1 MASPSTLAVIER
13 YDEYR
18 HALNELI
25 ASIVTGIASPALFD
39 DAGARDEAV
48 RCAGKHYPFVD
59 LLYLLDA
66 AGMQIT
72 PNLPVR
78 KNHPAGGRGL
88 GISRNQRPYF
98 VLAQKQAD
106 GVAITAPYLSHASGL
121 LCITAIVRIVRPN
134 QSGDED
140 SGYLVLD
147 IDLAEAV
154 AFLMGDGLR
163 KRFVPFFRGVYSVIV
178 AGLFAVVVLL
188 GYAALVELTE
198 IFSSAEQ
205 PSDLH
210 LKPFGVIIFLTLGLA
225 VFDLGKTILEEE
237 VLMHKDVYRHSSTRR
252 TITRFMAA
260 IMIAVS
266 IEGLLLIFKSA
277 VGDGEHVLDGVWMMA
292 TAVGLL
298 IGLGLYVYLGACAEQ
313 LLLSQKPK
321 TGTMK
326 AD

>member
-1 MASPSTLAVIER
+1 MASPSTLAIIER
-13 YDEYR
+13 YDETR
-18 HALNELI
+18 HALNELL
-25 ASIVTGIASPALFD
+25 ASIVTGIATPALFD
-39 DAGARDEAV
+39 DASARNEAV
-48 RCAGKHYPFVD
+48 RCAGRHYPFVD
-59 LLYLLDA
+59 LLYLLDET
-66 AGMQIT
+66 GTQTT

-78 KNHPAGGRGL
+78 KNHPAAGQGL
-88 GISRNQRPYF
+88 GTSRAQRPYF
-98 VLAQKQAD
+98 ALAHAQPGD
-106 GVAITAPYLSHASGL
+106 VVITPPYLSSASGL
-121 LCITAIVRIVRPN
+121 LCITAIVRIHHG
-134 QSGDED
+134 QET
-140 SGYLVLD
+140 GYLVLD

-154 AFLMGDGLR
+154 AFLMGDASR
-163 KRFVPFFRGVYSVIV
+163 KRFVPFFKAVYSIIV
-178 AGLFAVVVLL
+178 AGLFAVVLLL

-198 IFSSAEQ
+198 IFIAADE
-205 PSDLH
+205 PADLH

-260 IMIAVS
+260 ILIAVS
-266 IEGLLLIFKSA
+266 IEGLLLMFKSA

-292 TAVGLL
+292 AAVGLL
-298 IGLGLYVYLGACAEQ
+298 VGLGLYVYLGARAEQ

>member
-1 MASPSTLAVIER
+1 MANASTFAIIER
-13 YDEYR
+13 YEEYR
-18 HALNELI
+18 YALNELI

-39 DAGARDEAV
+39 DAAARDEAV
-48 RCAGKHYPFVD
+48 RCAGRHYPFVD

-66 AGMQIT
+66 AGVQIT

-78 KNHPAGGRGL
+78 KNHPAGGLGL
-88 GISRNQRPYF
+88 GTSRAPRPYF
-98 VLAQKQAD
+98 VLAHAQPD
-106 GVAITAPYLSHASGL
+106 GVAITAPYLSNASGL
-121 LCITAIVRIVRPN
+121 LCITAIVRIHHG
-134 QSGDED
+134 QE

-154 AFLMGDGLR
+154 AFLMGDASR
-163 KRFVPFFRGVYSVIV
+163 KRFVPFFKGVYSVIV

-198 IFSSAEQ
+198 IFGSAGHA
-205 PSDLH
+205 SDLH

-260 IMIAVS
+260 ILIAVS
-266 IEGLLLIFKSA
+266 IEGLLLMFKSA
-277 VGDGEHVLDGVWMMA
+277 VGTGERVLDGVWMMA

-298 IGLGLYVYLGACAEQ
+298 VGLGLYVYLGARAEH
-313 LLLSQKPK
+313 LLLSQKARK
-321 TGTMK
+321 NTIRT
-326 AD
+326 D

>member
-1 MASPSTLAVIER
+1 MAHPSTLAIIER

-18 HALNELI
+18 HALDALI

-39 DAGARDEAV
+39 DAAARDEAV
-48 RCAGKHYPFVD
+48 HCAGKHYPFVD

-66 AGMQIT
+66 NGVQLT

-78 KNHPAGGRGL
+78 KGHPAAGRGQ
-88 GISRNQRPYF
+88 GANRAQRPYF
-98 VLAQKQAD
+98 VLAQARAD
-106 GVAITAPYLSHASGL
+106 SVAITAPYLSSASGL
-121 LCITAIVRIVRPN
+121 LCITAIVQIRL
-134 QSGDED
+134 GAET
-140 SGYLVLD
+140 GYLVLD

-163 KRFVPFFRGVYSVIV
+163 KRFVPFFRAVYSFIV
-178 AGLFAVVVLL
+178 AGLFAVVALL
-188 GYAALVELTE
+188 GYAALVELSE
-198 IFSSAEQ
+198 IFTKAEGA
-205 PSDLH
+205 DLH

-260 IMIAVS
+260 ILIAVS
-266 IEGLLLIFKSA
+266 IEGLLLMFKSA
-277 VGDGEHVLDGVWMMA
+277 VGDGERVLDGVWMMA

-298 IGLGLYVYLGACAEQ
+298 VGLGLYVYLGARAEQ

-321 TGTMK
+321 AGTIK
-326 AD
+326 PL

>member
-13 YDEYR
+13 YEETR
-18 HALNELI
+18 HALDALI
-25 ASIVTGIASPALFD
+25 GSIVTGIASPALFD
-39 DAGARDEAV
+39 DDSARNQAV
-48 RCAGKHYPFVD
+48 RCAGRHYPFID
-59 LLYLLDA
+59 LLYLLNE
-66 AGMQIT
+66 AGTQVT

-78 KNHPAGGRGL
+78 RNHAAAGSGL
-88 GISRNQRPYF
+88 GESRAQRPYF
-98 VLAQKQAD
+98 LLAQISVE
-106 GVAITAPYLSHASGL
+106 GVSITAPYLSNASGL
-121 LCITAIVRIVRPN
+121 LCITAIVRI
-134 QSGDED
+134 SHAAG

-154 AFLMGDGLR
+154 AFIMGDASR
-163 KRFVPFFRGVYSVIV
+163 KRFVPFFKAVYSVIV
-178 AGLFAVVVLL
+178 AGLFAVVLLL

-198 IFSSAEQ
+198 IFISADE
-205 PSDLH
+205 PADLH

-260 IMIAVS
+260 ILIAVS
-266 IEGLLLIFKSA
+266 IEGLLLMFKSA

-298 IGLGLYVYLGACAEQ
+298 VGLGLYVYLGARAEQ
-313 LLLSQKPK
+313 ILLSQKPK

>member
-1 MASPSTLAVIER
+1 MASPSTLSIIER

-18 HALNELI
+18 PALDGLI

-48 RCAGKHYPFVD
+48 RCAGLHYPFID

-66 AGMQIT
+66 DGTQCT

-78 KNHPAGGRGL
+78 KNHPAAGRGL
-88 GISRNQRPYF
+88 GASRAQRPYF
-98 VLAQKQAD
+98 ALARAQPD
-106 GVAITAPYLSHASGL
+106 GVAITSPYLSSASGL
-121 LCITAIVRIVRPN
+121 LCITAIVRIRH
-134 QSGDED
+134 GED

-163 KRFVPFFRGVYSVIV
+163 KRFVPFFRAVYSVIV
-178 AGLFAVVVLL
+178 AGLFTVVVLL
-188 GYAALVELTE
+188 GYAALIELRD
-198 IFSSAEQ
+198 IFVSADGA
-205 PSDLH
+205 DLH

-260 IMIAVS
+260 ILIAVS
-266 IEGLLLIFKSA
+266 IEGLLLMFKSA

-298 IGLGLYVYLGACAEQ
+298 VGLGLYVYLGALAER

>member
-1 MASPSTLAVIER
+1 MASPSTLAIIER

-48 RCAGKHYPFVD
+48 RCAGRHYPFVD

-66 AGMQIT
+66 TGVQLT

-78 KNHPAGGRGL
+78 KNHPAAGHGL
-88 GISRNQRPYF
+88 GAPRAQRPYF
-98 VLAQKQAD
+98 VLAHAQPD
-106 GVAITAPYLSHASGL
+106 GVAITAPYLSNASGL
-121 LCITAIVRIVRPN
+121 LCITAIVRIRHG
-134 QSGDED
+134 QET
-140 SGYLVLD
+140 GYLVLD

-154 AFLMGDGLR
+154 AFLMGDASR
-163 KRFVPFFRGVYSVIV
+163 KRFVPFFKGVYSVIV

-188 GYAALVELTE
+188 GYAALVELTD
-198 IFSSAEQ
+198 IFSAANA

-260 IMIAVS
+260 ILIAVS
-266 IEGLLLIFKSA
+266 IEGLLLMFKSA
-277 VGDGEHVLDGVWMMA
+277 VGDGEHVTDGVWMMA
-292 TAVGLL
+292 AAVGLL
-298 IGLGLYVYLGACAEQ
+298 VGLGLYVYLGARAEQ
-313 LLLSQKPK
+313 ILLGQKPR
-321 TGTMK
+321 TGAVK

>member
-13 YDEYR
+13 YEEYR

-25 ASIVTGIASPALFD
+25 ASIVTGIGSPALFD

-48 RCAGKHYPFVD
+48 RCAGRHYPFVD
-59 LLYLLDA
+59 LLYLLDTE
-66 AGMQIT
+66 GTQTT

-78 KNHPAGGRGL
+78 KGHPAAGKGL
-88 GISRNQRPYF
+88 GASRAQRPYF
-98 VLAQKQAD
+98 MLARSQPE
-106 GVAITAPYLSHASGL
+106 GVAITAPYLSSASGL
-121 LCITAIVRIVRPN
+121 LCITAIVRV
-134 QSGDED
+134 QHGD
-140 SGYLVLD
+140 SAGYLVLD

-154 AFLMGDGLR
+154 AFLMGDASR
-163 KRFVPFFRGVYSVIV
+163 KRFVPFFKAVYSVIV
-178 AGLFAVVVLL
+178 AGLFAVVLLL

-198 IFSSAEQ
+198 IFISADE
-205 PSDLH
+205 PADLH

-260 IMIAVS
+260 ILIAVS
-266 IEGLLLIFKSA
+266 IEGLLLMFKSA

-292 TAVGLL
+292 AAVGLL
-298 IGLGLYVYLGACAEQ
+298 IGLGLYVYLGARAEQ